1 MNRSESAPSL
11 TRPLLPNINNLP
23 QKTNAYPMPLGW
35 MVISISCRDR
45 TVINGL
51 LNVLT
56 SYASFEGFIDKRCS
70 GRVARDSF
78 GQVLRYGRIS

>member
-1 MNRSESAPSL
+1 
-11 TRPLLPNINNLP
+11 
-23 QKTNAYPMPLGW
+23 
-35 MVISISCRDR
+35 MVISISCHDR

-51 LNVLT
+51 LNVLPG
-56 SYASFEGFIDKRCS
+56 YASFESFIDKRCS

>member
-1 MNRSESAPSL
+1 
-11 TRPLLPNINNLP
+11 
-23 QKTNAYPMPLGW
+23 MPLGW

-56 SYASFEGFIDKRCS
+56 GYASFEGFIDKRCS

>member
-1 MNRSESAPSL
+1 
-11 TRPLLPNINNLP
+11 
-23 QKTNAYPMPLGW
+23 MPLGW

-56 SYASFEGFIDKRCS
+56 SYASFEGFIDNVVRAEWRVTPSGKSCDTGVFHEKMTGHLARKRS
-70 GRVARDSF
+70 TSILFPPSTA
-78 GQVLRYGRIS
+78 